1 MYLSRLEGKRIVS
14 RRTTVFDLDT
24 SYLIIA
30 SYRKTIMR
38 NYWDILERLSQLKEQ
53 NQKEKV
59 ELLKEIAEEK
69 GHSTMYLGDDVMA
82 LSFLAD
88 VDIDK
93 MRERL
98 FLDCRRGVYKLVFED
113 KNERSDKVFYRY
125 APDITTFLRSSNLA
139 S

>member
-14 RRTTVFDLDT
+14 RRTAVFDLDT

-30 SYRKTIMR
+30 NYRKAIMK

-53 NQKEKV
+53 NRKEKI
-59 ELLKEIAEEK
+59 ELLKEIAERK
-69 GHSTMYLGDDVMA
+69 GRSTSYLEDDVEV

-88 VDIDK
+88 ADIDK

-113 KNERSDKVFYRY
+113 KNERPDKMFYRC
-125 APDITTFLRSSNLA
+125 APDITAFLRRSNLVN
-139 S
+139 